1 MDLKQLVMP
10 AVQVSIICMV
20 FGFGLKATSEDL
32 LYLVRRPGLL
42 ARSLLAVFIIMPIV
56 AVVLDRLF
64 TFRPVVETVLVALA
78 LSPIPPL
85 LPMKL
90 GRAGGNTS
98 YALGLMAILALL
110 SIVFVPLSVEI
121 LQWFIGRQFWM
132 APSAIAGV
140 VLKATLLPLAA
151 GMIVRAALPQLAER
165 LEKPLALVAKVL
177 LIIGILALLAGLLPA
192 VWAQVGDGTVL
203 GLLAFLLVGLAVGHV
218 LGGPI
223 RTTRS
228 TSRSR
233 RRAGIRRSPSPSRLR
248 TTRINASPEPSCSIL
263 LSAPSSAFRTS
274 RGRSDRRSR
283 PAWLESAGAL
293 LHLEGTCKV

>member
-1 MDLKQLVMP
+1 MDLKQLVML

-64 TFRPVVETVLVALA
+64 AFRPVVETVLVALA

-121 LQWFIGRQFWM
+121 LQQFFGRQFWM

-165 LEKPLALVAKVL
+165 LGKPLALFAKVL
-177 LIIGILALLAGLLPA
+177 LIVGILALLAGLLPA

-203 GLLAFLLVGLAVGHV
+203 GLLAFLVVGLAVGHV
-218 LGGPI
+218 LGGPNPDNSVDLAI
-223 RTTRS
+223 S
-228 TSRSR
+228 TACRHPAVALTIAAANNPDQR
-233 RRAGIRRSPSPSRLR
+233 LAGTIVLYL
-248 TTRINASPEPSCSIL
+248 IV
-263 LSAPSSAFRTS
+263 
-274 RGRSDRRSR
+274 
-283 PAWLESAGAL
+283 GAL
-293 LHLEGTCKV
+293 VCIPYIAWQKRQVAAASMA